1 MKRVF
6 ILALSMAS
14 LVACKKNVEPT
25 IDNGKNE
32 KSDVMISLSSLA
44 PASRTAN
51 EGVRQDLFETGDQ
64 IGVIAVH
71 SDNATGPT
79 PPEAP
84 DWAEAVYFDNKPAMF
99 TAEKVEEP
107 APNPKVSLFEW
118 GATGEGGLVAN
129 QYYPAKKGKIF
140 LFAYYPYSTTNYVAP
155 DGAGSTP
162 MLNVELA
169 DGTIAGVTVEAEGS
183 TLDANLRQADVMY
196 YGATTSI
203 SSIAPNTTPLAF
215 QHGLAQLNFM
225 VKLAAGASPCK
236 LTKIEFKTVKKGVMD
251 ITTGGFTYETT
262 TTDYEKAAVY
272 TITPK
277 VAVNVPKDS
286 DAAYNVLAE
295 NGGSPLMIFPLD
307 AATIQQ
313 GELIVTCDFSTTN
326 TPDEKQLNVSLAS
339 VTNPFAQGK
348 LNVFNISVSLSMIK
362 LEATIA
368 PWDPSG
374 SVETLPAE

>member
-6 ILALSMAS
+6 ILALSVAS

-44 PASRTAN
+44 PASRAAN
-51 EGVRQDLFETGDQ
+51 EGVREDLFETGDQ

-71 SDNATGPT
+71 SDDAAGPT

-84 DWAEAVYFDNKPAMF
+84 NWAEAVYFDNKPAMF

-107 APNPKVSLFEW
+107 ALNPKVSLFEW

-155 DGAGSTP
+155 DGASSTP
-162 MLNVELA
+162 MLNIELS
-169 DGTIAGVTVEAEGS
+169 DGTIAGVTVEAENAEV
-183 TLDANLRQADVMY
+183 DANLRQADVMY
-196 YGATTSI
+196 YGAAASI
-203 SSIAPNTTPLAF
+203 SSIAPNATPLAF

-236 LTKIEFKTVKKGVMD
+236 LTKIEFKTVKTGVMD

-277 VAVNVPKDS
+277 TVISIPKDS
-286 DAAYNVLAE
+286 EPAYNILAE
-295 NGGSPLMIFPLD
+295 NEGTPLMIFPLD
-307 AATIQQ
+307 AATIQK
-313 GELIVTCDFSTTN
+313 GELIVTCDFSATS
-326 TPDEKQLNVSLAS
+326 TPDEKELNVSLAS
-339 VTNPFAQGK
+339 VTNSFVQGK

-368 PWDPSG
+368 PWDPAG
-374 SVETLPAE
+374 SIETLPAE